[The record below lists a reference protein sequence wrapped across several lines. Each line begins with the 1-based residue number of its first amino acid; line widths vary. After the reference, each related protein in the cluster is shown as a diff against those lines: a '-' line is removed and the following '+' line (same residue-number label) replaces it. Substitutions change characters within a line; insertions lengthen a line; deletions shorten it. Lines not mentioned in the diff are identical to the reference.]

1 MFKTKKVHR
10 RSLFMHPIMSLILID
25 MYWYCMS
32 RNMSFVVTDTVSTL
46 QEDQKINRQH
56 DTHRTGRA
64 FDISVKGTGWGK
76 KNRKEFCDYFNAK
89 YINEAAFSASTLQR
103 TLCVEHVGTARH
115 IHVQVDRRFE
125 VENMDLPLDV

>member
-1 MFKTKKVHR
+1 MFKTKKIHR

-25 MYWYCMS
+25 MYWYCSSKGRPFM
-32 RNMSFVVTDTVSTL
+32 VTDTVSTL
-46 QEDQKINRQH
+46 EEDKRINRMH

-64 FDISVKGTGWGK
+64 FDISVKSWGK
-76 KNRKEFCDYFNAK
+76 KFRREFCEYFNAK

-125 VENMDLPLDV
+125 VENIDLPLDVI